1 MATQKDSFTVYIIK
15 IVFVRTNIRLLE
27 KRRVIIMRAY
37 KMLTMQSKL

>member
-1 MATQKDSFTVYIIK
+1 MATQKDSLEVYIIK